1 MENNNRNYEEERT
14 IDMSLLFVEVL
25 RRIGLIILWA
35 VIFAVLI
42 GGGAA
47 FRGYRSLEKARDKVA
62 EGKNYEVSDEAQRQY
77 EEALKAYEQQY
88 ANYQAQLD
96 KIKEEISSKAESEK
110 DSFILSTKPEDYY
123 KVTVIYYIDTHYKV
137 NNQST
142 EQPQNPIN
150 SIMQAYRV
158 LILNDAFYTYLK
170 NNVTDE
176 IEIDDIKKLVQLDI
190 DTDSAFLQ
198 LSVCGKTSYQ
208 ASEILK
214 ASRTYL
220 ENSYDKISST
230 ISDYEIKVVE
240 ILGDSGEGLRGATD
254 GVNAAWEVYLAELS
268 ASEEAIREKLSALV
282 KPKEPQ
288 PEDTVES
295 SDVSMRALAKRSVKQ
310 GILGAFVGVFL
321 SYMYIM
327 IKFIMNDSALSEDE
341 IRRRY
346 NLNIL
351 SSTKRFPGRGWWKR
365 MLAKLSGDEKRVDG
379 VEEAALLAT
388 VNVKSLLQ
396 ARDCDDKEVLLVGH
410 NINAL
415 VELSCLMYGV
425 IAVAGG
431 DIMVDRHAVEMLD
444 DYDNVI
450 IAEEKEAISYGEIGR
465 EYEKLQL
472 LNKNVIGIIA
482 L

>member
-1 MENNNRNYEEERT
+1 MENNNRNYEEEKT

-47 FRGYRSLEKARDKVA
+47 FRGYLSLEKARDKVA

-77 EEALKAYEQQY
+77 EEALKTYEQQY

-351 SSTKRFPGRGWWKR
+351 SSTKRFSGRGWWKR

-431 DIMVDRHAVEMLD
+431 DIMVDRHAVEMLG

-450 IAEEKEAISYGEIGR
+450 IAEEKEGISYGEIGR

>member
-310 GILGAFVGVFL
+310 GLLGAFVGVFL